1 MDLFNIYFLTNIFI
15 YYFMVNRVNS
25 GILIEQTLPMKI
37 LLHITTICWL
47 LLSSLQGN
55 AQSITGTWEG
65 VMDDEWLQLNIRQE
79 GNKICGFTYDYLLM
93 NKKSHCMA
101 YFEGYYDK
109 TEEYWVL
116 NGTGFYENEGQH
128 VLMRMKFWLD
138 KSTTPHRLRGV
149 IGLKNS
155 PGSYMGISQAV
166 RVSLSKTSNK
176 PNTIPGSDSPCFE
189 PEKYINKEKEPQ
201 PEAPKAP
208 ETPVKP
214 KPPVVKAKPR
224 VPVKPSVKTPAK
236 PVRPQ
241 STSPQARKPAT
252 PAPVIRKKPVE
263 AKPKTDTT
271 ATLTRKD
278 SVLIKPITQN
288 KPAQVQKLFERK
300 NKEMSRLVVNV
311 RNINIKVYD
320 NGVVDNDTVSIYYNG
335 KLLVNKKRLTE
346 DAINLNITLDEE
358 SDLHKITM
366 YAENLGSI
374 PPNTALVVVTAG
386 KKRYELFSS
395 ANLEEN
401 AVLVF
406 EYKPDE

>member
-1 MDLFNIYFLTNIFI
+1 
-15 YYFMVNRVNS
+15 
-25 GILIEQTLPMKI
+25 MKI
-37 LLHITTICWL
+37 LLHISTICWL

-79 GNKICGFTYDYLLM
+79 GNKICGYTYDYLLM
-93 NKKSHCMA
+93 NKRSHCRA

-138 KSTTPHRLRGV
+138 KSTSPHRLRGV

-166 RVSLSKTSNK
+166 RVSLSKTSGK

-189 PEKYINKEKEPQ
+189 PEKYITKEKEPQ
-201 PEAPKAP
+201 PEAPRATEPPVAVKP
-208 ETPVKP
+208 PIVKPKPKVPVKP
-214 KPPVVKAKPR
+214 KVTTPV
-224 VPVKPSVKTPAK
+224 K

-241 STSPQARKPAT
+241 APAPQVKKPSKPA
-252 PAPVIRKKPVE
+252 PPIKKNPVE
-263 AKPKTDTT
+263 AKPKLDTT
-271 ATLTRKD
+271 VKLTRKD
-278 SVLIKPITQN
+278 TVQLKPLAQN
-288 KPAQVQKLFERK
+288 QPKPVQKLLERK

-346 DAINLNITLDEE
+346 DAINLNITLDEDA
-358 SDLHKITM
+358 DLHKITM

-406 EYKPDE
+406 EYKPVE